1 MVLVVFAIRQDE
13 RDRETMD
20 KSRLKKTSLLKN
32 LFKLHWM
39 LLAIFVY
46 SGTIAAGNFFIIKP
60 QLIRYNDLKEQKKN
74 LDNIYL
80 KIRSTDIEQALK
92 NLDTKLKICQSLKS
106 SFESRVANE
115 KEFSALLGEL
125 NYIVKKSELRLNS
138 IAPMKKGEKIFG
150 KYYKQPINIKF
161 RGSYSRFLSFLNN
174 LEKSRYW
181 LLIDSFSISPD
192 SRDPANY
199 NFDVVIFSIVI

>member
-1 MVLVVFAIRQDE
+1 MEKNRVKKNSF
-13 RDRETMD
+13 
-20 KSRLKKTSLLKN
+20 LKY

-39 LLAIFVY
+39 LLAIFIY
-46 SGTIAAGNFFIIKP
+46 SGTIAIGNFFIIKP
-60 QLIRYNDLKEQKKN
+60 QLLRYNNLKKQKDN
-74 LDNIYL
+74 LSNIYL
-80 KIRSTDIEQALK
+80 KIRSTDIEQVLI
-92 NLDTKLKICQSLKS
+92 NLDTELNICQSLKS
-106 SFESRVANE
+106 SFESRITNE

-125 NYIVKKSELRLNS
+125 NYIVKQSELRLNS
-138 IAPMKKGEKIFG
+138 ITPMKKEGKIFG

-161 RGSYSRFLSFLNN
+161 HGSYSRFLSFLNN

-181 LLIDSFSISPD
+181 LLIDSFSILPD

>member
-1 MVLVVFAIRQDE
+1 
-13 RDRETMD
+13 MD
-20 KSRLKKTSLLKN
+20 KNRLKKTSLLKN

-39 LLAIFVY
+39 LLAIFIY
-46 SGTIAAGNFFIIKP
+46 SGTITVGNFFIIKP
-60 QLIRYNDLKEQKKN
+60 HFIKYNDLKEQKEN

-80 KIRSTDIEQALK
+80 KIRSTDIEQVLI
-92 NLDTKLKICQSLKS
+92 NLDTELNICQSLKS
-106 SFESRVANE
+106 SYESRIANE

-125 NYIVKKSELRLNS
+125 NYIVKQSKLRLNS

-150 KYYKQPINIKF
+150 NYYKQPINIKF

-174 LEKSRYW
+174 IEKSHYW
-181 LLIDSFSISPD
+181 LLIDSYSISPD

>member
-1 MVLVVFAIRQDE
+1 
-13 RDRETMD
+13 MD
-20 KSRLKKTSLLKN
+20 KNRLKKTSLLKN

-39 LLAIFVY
+39 LLAIFIY
-46 SGTIAAGNFFIIKP
+46 SGTIAVGNFFIIKP
-60 QLIRYNDLKEQKKN
+60 QLIRYNDLKGQKEN

-80 KIRSTDIEQALK
+80 KIRSTDIEQVLI
-92 NLDTKLKICQSLKS
+92 NLDTELNICQSLKN
-106 SFESRVANE
+106 SFESRIADE

-199 NFDVVIFSIVI
+199 NFDVVTFSIVI

>member
-1 MVLVVFAIRQDE
+1 
-13 RDRETMD
+13 
-20 KSRLKKTSLLKN
+20 
-32 LFKLHWM
+32 M

-46 SGTIAAGNFFIIKP
+46 SGTIAVGNFFIIKP
-60 QLIRYNDLKEQKKN
+60 QLIRYNDLKGQKNN

-80 KIRSTDIEQALK
+80 KIRSTDIEQALN
-92 NLDTKLKICQSLKS
+92 NLDTELKICQSFKI
-106 SFESRVANE
+106 SFESRIANE
-115 KEFSALLGEL
+115 KDFSALLGEL

-138 IAPMKKGEKIFG
+138 ITPMKKEAKIFG

-181 LLIDSFSISPD
+181 LLVDSFSISPD
-192 SRDPANY
+192 SRDPENY